1 MAMVRRNILQLNI
14 FTVKYSSTVEYNV
27 LIFSVVHHI
36 IVPNDAKFLDSLAFM
51 DPTITVT
58 VSSGQSPF
66 SYREATTSEDDF
78 NLLILFFFKRQA
90 QMETSDVQDLEW
102 IRSRHEIHFE

>member
-14 FTVKYSSTVEYNV
+14 FTVKYSSTVKYNV

-51 DPTITVT
+51 DPTFKVT

-66 SYREATTSEDDF
+66 SYREATTSEESQKQKSHSMNWMDAIVI
-78 NLLILFFFKRQA
+78 LL
-90 QMETSDVQDLEW
+90 DG
-102 IRSRHEIHFE
+102 